1 MSVAEPVID
10 ARPDGAAW
18 SGRRRRR
25 LGARW
30 TPSHVWP
37 VLFASL
43 AALVVVVAL
52 QDRSATVWVAVANG
66 TIPPGSAITAAD
78 TRRVRVHRGDG
89 ALLAGLI
96 SVRAVSSSTLVAA
109 TEIDSGDPITQSV
122 VTRASAA
129 GAMGSMSI
137 PVGVDQAAGGGIGPG
152 DRVDVIVA
160 SAGTASYVAQ
170 GLTVLSVAPSRTTGV
185 LADASSTGF
194 WVVVA
199 VDRSEALR
207 VAAAIGD
214 SSSAGQGGI
223 MVVRAG
229 GQAAAPAQSSYSLPS
244 VNAGSSAATPVGG
257 GQRG

>member
-1 MSVAEPVID
+1 VSVAEPVVE
-10 ARPDGAAW
+10 ARPDRAEW
-18 SGRRRRR
+18 SGRRRGRR

-30 TPSHVWP
+30 TPSHLWP
-37 VLFASL
+37 VLFALL
-43 AALVVVVAL
+43 AAVVVVMAL

-66 TIPPGSAITAAD
+66 SIPPGSAITAAD
-78 TRRVRVHRGDG
+78 TRLVKAHRGDG

-96 SVRAVSSSTLVAA
+96 SVRAVGSSSLVAA
-109 TEIDSGDPITQSV
+109 TEIDSGDPITASV
-122 VTRASAA
+122 VTPAGAA
-129 GAMGSMSI
+129 GGMGSMSI

-160 SAGTASYVAQ
+160 SAGSASYVAQ

-185 LADASSTGF
+185 LADGSSTGF

-229 GQAAAPAQSSYSLPS
+229 AQAPASAQSSFSLPGA
-244 VNAGSSAATPVGG
+244 NAGNSPASAGG